1 MPEEE
6 RPKTM
11 LEEWKA
17 RQRRRYG
24 APQSTLTLKDVEG
37 ELGDHLHLVEI
48 EEHPEGFRVARRRY
62 LSHEEF
68 QEIHSIVKRLGGSY
82 RVKERDWLIPKPE
95 DEEFGVRNSEEAEA
109 RFEMAPIDALTPP
122 ERSIRL
128 SEDEELEE
136 LVESIRR
143 HGILQPILVRPR
155 GLLYEVVA
163 GERRLKA
170 AKKAGLV
177 EVPVIVREM
186 SDEEVAFARLIEN
199 LQRRDLS
206 AYEKAKALK
215 ALIDRGYTQEE
226 LAQRLGYKSHSIIS
240 RTIKVL
246 ELEGFVPNVTLINLS
261 EGQARTILKQPNEIW
276 EELGREIERYRA
288 EKGELPS
295 AAEIERMAQRIE
307 VSRMKRAEELLA
319 ERLAEEQLKKMAQ
332 PRVERPVEVEAE
344 AEVEEVSVEEAVK
357 PAKPI
362 KRFIEELYELFP
374 DAGDDYIIDRIVE
387 EYGVGEDEAL
397 RELNLYRM
405 EKTVEKEEFIDYV
418 VCNLCGAWMPRRSGD
433 PVLPEE
439 MKRHLRDVHF
449 WRPGPG
455 GEYIEGVSWQSWKPD
470 GKSLQELNEELTRG
484 YWICNFCK
492 AWHPGY
498 DKIIPEPVKQHL
510 KEEHNWEPLHGA
522 WGEALTFS
530 EIAPG
535 EGRRLDRER
544 KERKMGEF
552 VADFKC
558 PICGY
563 RAVIIHIDEE
573 THKLQRVREA

>member
-24 APQSTLTLKDVEG
+24 APQSLTLKDVEG

-48 EEHPEGFRVARRRY
+48 EEHPEGFRVTRRRY

-68 QEIHSIVKRLGGSY
+68 QEIHSIIKRLGGSY
-82 RVKERDWLIPKPE
+82 RVKEKDWLIPKSKPKRE
-95 DEEFGVRNSEEAEA
+95 GGFGVRNSQEAEA
-109 RFEMAPIDALTPP
+109 GFEIAPIDALTPP
-122 ERSIRL
+122 ERSLRL
-128 SEDEELEE
+128 GEDEELEE

-215 ALIDRGYTQEE
+215 ALLDKGYTQEE

-261 EGQARTILKQPNEIW
+261 EGQARTILKQPKEIW

-295 AAEIERMAQRIE
+295 AAKIEEMAQRIE
-307 VSRMKRAEELLA
+307 ISRMKTAEELLA

-332 PRVERPVEVEAE
+332 PIAAERPVEAK
-344 AEVEEVSVEEAVK
+344 AEVEEVEEVSIEEAVK

-362 KRFIEELYELFP
+362 RRFIEELYELFP
-374 DAGDDYIIDRIVE
+374 DAVDDYIIDRIVE
-387 EYGVGEDEAL
+387 EYGVSEEEAL
-397 RELNLYRM
+397 REFNLYKM
-405 EKTVEKEEFIDYV
+405 EQEVAEHPGYWICQF
-418 VCNLCGAWMPRRSGD
+418 CGAWTPGD
-433 PVLPEE
+433 ISPIPEE
-439 MKRHLRDVHF
+439 MKRHIHQVHR
-449 WRPGPG
+449 WKPEPG
-455 GEYIEGVSWQSWKPD
+455 GSYWDALIYSSEPGD
-470 GKSLQELNEELTRG
+470 GKRLDQLELTRG
-484 YWICNFCK
+484 YWICNLCK
-492 AWHPGY
+492 AWMPGY
-498 DKIIPEPVKQHL
+498 DLMPPEPMKIHL
-510 KEEHNWEPLHGA
+510 LEEHNWRPPSPGA
-522 WGEALTFS
+522 WGEAFFS

-535 EGRRLDRER
+535 EGRRLDREEKKR
-544 KERKMGEF
+544 KLGEF

-573 THKLQRVREA
+573 THKLQRVRED

>member
-6 RPKTM
+6 KPKTM
-11 LEEWKA
+11 LEEWRA
-17 RQRRRYG
+17 RQRRRG
-24 APQSTLTLKDVEG
+24 SQSQRSLTLKDVEK

-48 EEHPEGFRVARRRY
+48 EEFPEGFKVSRRRY

-82 RVKERDWLIPKPE
+82 RVKEKDWLIPKAKPE
-95 DEEFGVRNSEEAEA
+95 NKEEFGV

-122 ERSIRL
+122 ERSIRFG
-128 SEDEELEE
+128 EDEELDE

-155 GLLYEVVA
+155 GQLYEVVA

-186 SDEEVAFARLIEN
+186 SDEEVAFARLVEN
-199 LQRRDLS
+199 LQRKDLS
-206 AYEKAKALK
+206 AYEKAKAIK
-215 ALIDRGYTQEE
+215 SLIDRGYSQVEIAE
-226 LAQRLGYKSHSIIS
+226 KLGMTKGRISQMLSIL
-240 RTIKVL
+240 K
-246 ELEGFVPNVTLINLS
+246 LEGKFTVVNLINLS
-261 EGQARTILKQPNEIW
+261 EWQVRAILKQPEEIW
-276 EELGREIERYRA
+276 EELGREIERYRV

-307 VSRMKRAEELLA
+307 VSRMKTAEELLA
-319 ERLAEEQLKKMAQ
+319 ERLAEEQLKRMAQ

-362 KRFIEELYELFP
+362 RRFIEELYELFP
-374 DAGDDYIIDRIVE
+374 DAGEDYIIDHIVE
-387 EYGVGEDEAL
+387 EYGVGEEEAL
-397 RELNLYRM
+397 RELNLYKM
-405 EKTVEKEEFIDYV
+405 EKAVEKEKFIDYV
-418 VCNLCGAWMPRRSGD
+418 VCRLCGAWMPRSSGD

-455 GEYIEGVSWQSWKPD
+455 GEYIDGVSWQSWKPD

-484 YWICNFCK
+484 YWLCNFCK
-492 AWHPGY
+492 AWMPGY

-510 KEEHNWEPLHGA
+510 KEEHNLEPLHGA

-573 THKLQRVREA
+573 THKLQRIREG